1 MNIRIFSGLQ
11 KAQKATMLQLL
22 TSHIFGRVFVVIK
35 QEANA
40 VLEIIGLIWMFMQF
54 GFYTITSNLQGQFW
68 RHVLSYRYIESFMS
82 FKELWFAKNKNIK
95 NWWHDNSKNKLTLHI

>member
-35 QEANA
+35 QEASA

-54 GFYTITSNLQGQFW
+54 GFYTIISNLQGQFW
-68 RHVLSYRYIESFMS
+68 REACFVLRYIESFMS
-82 FKELWFAKNKNIK
+82 FKELWFAKN
-95 NWWHDNSKNKLTLHI
+95 